1 MMKIIV
7 LVMAAI
13 LLISLAGCSS
23 TPVSAAEVKS
33 DKPRVSSPAVPAA
46 DLANLVKGNNN
57 FAFNLFQVL
66 KNTDGNLFYSPYSIS
81 EALAMTYGG
90 ARGSTEQQMKQTL
103 QFSLQ
108 QSQLHPTFNYLDQQ
122 LSSRGQGAIGKDG
135 QGFRLK
141 VVNAIWGQ
149 QNFTF
154 LSDYLD
160 LLAQNYGAG
169 LRILDFIKS
178 PEPSRVTINQWVS
191 DQTEGRI
198 KDLLPSGSI
207 NTLTRLVLTNAIY
220 FNAAWETQFQT
231 KSTVN
236 GAFHLASNSDINVPM
251 MKQQGHFN
259 YAETT
264 DYQALE
270 MPYDGHQL
278 SMVILLP
285 ATGKFDSVQNGLS
298 GDSIASAIQSL
309 KAETVNLSMPKFKIE
324 SQFGL
329 KQTLSQMGM
338 PVAFTDQADLSGMD
352 GKKDLMISDVVHKAF
367 VTVDETGTEA
377 AAATGVIVGT
387 TAMPANIFNFTM
399 DRPFFFLIRDIQT
412 GTVLFVGRVLNP
424 Q

>member
-1 MMKIIV
+1 MQKVMV
-7 LVMAAI
+7 LILAAI
-13 LLISLAGCSS
+13 LLISIAGCSS

-46 DLANLVKGNNN
+46 DLASLVKGNNS
-57 FAFNLFQVL
+57 FAFNLFQAL
-66 KNTDGNLFYSPYSIS
+66 KNNDGNLFYSPYSIS

-90 ARGSTEQQMKQTL
+90 ARGSTEQQMKGTL
-103 QFSLQ
+103 QFALQ
-108 QSQLHPTFNYLDQQ
+108 QAQLHPAFNYLDQQ
-122 LSSRGQGAIGKDG
+122 LSTRGQGAMGKDG

-149 QNFTF
+149 RDFSF

-207 NTLTRLVLTNAIY
+207 TTLTRLVLTNAIY
-220 FNAAWETQFQT
+220 FNAAWQSQFNA
-231 KSTVN
+231 KSTASGV
-236 GAFHLASNSDINVPM
+236 FHLLSNSDINVPM

-259 YAETT
+259 YAETK

-270 MPYDGHQL
+270 IPYDGQEL
-278 SMVILLP
+278 SMVVLLP
-285 ATGKFDSVQNGLS
+285 AAGQFNTVQSSLS
-298 GDSIASAIQSL
+298 GEGVASIIQSL
-309 KAETVNLSMPKFKIE
+309 KSETVNLSMPKFQIE

-329 KQTLSQMGM
+329 KQSLSQMGM

-352 GKKDLMISDVVHKAF
+352 GKKDLFISDVVHKAF

-387 TAMPANIFNFTM
+387 TAMPANVYNFSM
-399 DRPFFFLIRDIQT
+399 DRPFIFLIRDIQT
-412 GTVLFVGRVLNP
+412 GAILFVGRVLNP

>member
-1 MMKIIV
+1 
-7 LVMAAI
+7 
-13 LLISLAGCSS
+13 
-23 TPVSAAEVKS
+23 
-33 DKPRVSSPAVPAA
+33 
-46 DLANLVKGNNN
+46 
-57 FAFNLFQVL
+57 L

-236 GAFHLASNSDINVPM
+236 GAFHLVSNSDINVPM
-251 MKQQGHFN
+251 MKQQSHFN

-270 MPYDGHQL
+270 IPYDGHQL

-309 KAETVNLSMPKFKIE
+309 KAETVNISMPKFKIE